1 MDIEDLL
8 ISSRFPSGQKNYKYF
23 IGYINDSKMEPFA
36 TILTK
41 TSAYIK
47 SYDSGATKWMYFL
60 IGDGEL
66 LQIVI
71 VFGTV

>member
-1 MDIEDLL
+1 
-8 ISSRFPSGQKNYKYF
+8 
-23 IGYINDSKMEPFA
+23 MEPFA